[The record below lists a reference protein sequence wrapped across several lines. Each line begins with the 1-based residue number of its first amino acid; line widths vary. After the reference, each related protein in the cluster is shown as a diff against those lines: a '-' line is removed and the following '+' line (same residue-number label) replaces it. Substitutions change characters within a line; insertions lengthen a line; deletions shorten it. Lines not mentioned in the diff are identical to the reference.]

1 MMAVPSRGEG
11 PEAGAAASGDF
22 EGEGFEDM
30 SLFCTHVCGYARRIG
45 QRPLTWAQRGYT
57 MRHNDMAPAK
67 KDPDDVKSTFLKV
80 RVTSERL
87 ERWKEAAAKAKAAE
101 DSDDLDFSEWAR
113 RALNQAM
120 EAEAAA
126 RAAKRKGGR

>member
-1 MMAVPSRGEG
+1 
-11 PEAGAAASGDF
+11 
-22 EGEGFEDM
+22 
-30 SLFCTHVCGYARRIG
+30 
-45 QRPLTWAQRGYT
+45 
-57 MRHNDMAPAK
+57 MRHSDMAPAK

-87 ERWKEAAAKAKAAE
+87 ERWKEAAAKAKVAE

-120 EAEAAA
+120 EAEAAG
-126 RAAKRKGGR
+126 RATKRKGGR